1 MQQTSHKNKDDNM
14 HTIRRET
21 GSVILPGMMT
31 NEPWGSMATRQALRM
46 LGVSAAEIPHSL
58 QFSFSLRDTDC
69 RFLLLSK
76 ILQSKRG
83 KENHKMYSH
92 GEKVPMFALR
102 C

>member
-1 MQQTSHKNKDDNM
+1 M

-76 ILQSKRG
+76 ILQSNRG
-83 KENHKMYSH
+83 KENHKCI
-92 GEKVPMFALR
+92 PMGKNFPCLH
-102 C
+102 CSVNISCDFKHEL